1 MQRYQQK
8 VIEWAKMR
16 DVLLLEMILMVYS
29 DLYRSHHTHSTE
41 RFARLQHE
49 NGHLYYPWKVR
60 LYSQYLKKWQISL
73 LVASFVILQLIN
85 NILYKGIMLFGS
97 ALSLGPKVNLL
108 KDEFARDDNDD
119 DDTNTSLASWRL
131 CMTRP
136 CSMMKHLDLQS
147 GPEMPLFHGKGT
159 FEEAWHVA
167 EECLTEEI
175 VSNCQGTYFLY
186 NCLATEHE
194 KKVAESSSM
203 MFCKW
208 NRDNDGRLIRQLWS

>member
-1 MQRYQQK
+1 
-8 VIEWAKMR
+8 MR
-16 DVLLLEMILMVYS
+16 DLLLLEMFRMVYS
-29 DLYRSHHTHSTE
+29 DFYRSHHTYSAA
-41 RFARLQHE
+41 RFARLLHE
-49 NGHLYYPWKVR
+49 NGHLSYPWKVI
-60 LYSQYLKKWQISL
+60 LYSRYIKKRQISL
-73 LVASFVILQLIN
+73 LIASFVILQLIN
-85 NILYKGIMLFGS
+85 SILYKGIMLFES

-108 KDEFARDDNDD
+108 EDEFARDDNVDD
-119 DDTNTSLASWRL
+119 DDTNTSLASWQL

-136 CSMMKHLDLQS
+136 RSMMKHLDLQS

-167 EECLTEEI
+167 EACLNEEI

-194 KKVAESSSM
+194 KKVAESSLTM
-203 MFCKW
+203 LGKW